1 MMVRM
6 LGVGD
11 VGLLERM
18 GRLMREQEV
27 EMLEKVGQ
35 LEGAGREEYAMVLK

>member
-1 MMVRM
+1 M

-18 GRLMREQEV
+18 EKLMREQEA
-27 EMLEKVGQ
+27 EMLEKVG
-35 LEGAGREEYAMVLK
+35 